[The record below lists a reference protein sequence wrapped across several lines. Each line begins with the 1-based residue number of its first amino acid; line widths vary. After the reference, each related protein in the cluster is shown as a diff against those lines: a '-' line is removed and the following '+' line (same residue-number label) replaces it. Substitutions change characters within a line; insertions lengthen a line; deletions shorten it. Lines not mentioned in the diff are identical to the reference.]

1 MVWWGKKESD
11 KGGENLV
18 ILGGEKREKQR
29 KRKRSGLETYQSEVV
44 HERDGEFDEC
54 TGR

>member
-18 ILGGEKREKQR
+18 ILGEKKKKGKTEKE
-29 KRKRSGLETYQSEVV
+29 KEKRSGDLPK
-44 HERDGEFDEC
+44 
-54 TGR
+54 